1 LSFTKITNSRAKS
14 LVFLFVIL
22 AIFLKVDF
30 RLQTDIICCSDDHDY
45 YIHAET
51 TVIDFDFDYANQL
64 KGFENKRNN
73 LNSKPSPIGF
83 YGTGLLSAPFLYLGS
98 TIDKFTTHNIE
109 LGYSNKVLF
118 YSFSSPF
125 YFLLT
130 FFFLTKIKKE
140 LGINYSNI
148 KLLLLFLGTGL
159 PYYALERFSMTHVYD
174 TFSITCLIYVL
185 ILYYKSGSTKFIFF
199 TSFFIFLTLLIR
211 WTNYQVF
218 LLPFI
223 INKLFFANSN
233 YKIRNQFQKFF
244 LANSF
249 FTLLFLFHTKLIW
262 GVYTLN
268 PRKIYN
274 QHDFVSVYFQNLIDS
289 PFIFLIDNIKYLFI
303 TLFTEE
309 FGVFWFSPIIFFGL
323 IFSFLLIK
331 KDSILAFTLLIIYS
345 FYFAIINV
353 WQSTGNAY
361 GFRYLYPLITIS
373 MLLFLNYYKLSDNPK
388 RLVEYYLLFFSVLS
402 LLSVLFFEGWE
413 GTQLSLNVIENS
425 FGKYEKF
432 VQPAYLT
439 GFIKGFLEITTYLKI
454 FTTSFLGLIIFKIL
468 IVFFSIEK
476 LLYFLEY
483 INLPVD
489 NSNFIS
495 YISQVSALKSLTIVF
510 ISLTL
515 LAFAYL
521 MRQSLETC

>member
-1 LSFTKITNSRAKS
+1 
-14 LVFLFVIL
+14 
-22 AIFLKVDF
+22 
-30 RLQTDIICCSDDHDY
+30 
-45 YIHAET
+45 
-51 TVIDFDFDYANQL
+51 
-64 KGFENKRNN
+64 
-73 LNSKPSPIGF
+73 
-83 YGTGLLSAPFLYLGS
+83 
-98 TIDKFTTHNIE
+98 
-109 LGYSNKVLF
+109 
-118 YSFSSPF
+118 
-125 YFLLT
+125 
-130 FFFLTKIKKE
+130 
-140 LGINYSNI
+140 
-148 KLLLLFLGTGL
+148 
-159 PYYALERFSMTHVYD
+159 M
-174 TFSITCLIYVL
+174 
-185 ILYYKSGSTKFIFF
+185 
-199 TSFFIFLTLLIR
+199 IR